1 MRFRWKVAPVWAILL
16 PPSGLGWA
24 QRLRETLSM
33 SMGTILVHLEE
44 QPGLQSVLTTTL
56 LAAGRFG
63 AAISGLHVRPGMP
76 RLVPVAPEGA
86 FIPAT
91 EIVEDLERADR
102 ELSRRLRDAFES
114 FMREHEVAIGRGL
127 PVGGQPVA
135 DWQEEVSP
143 GTEVLGSIGRVF
155 DLIVVGRP
163 VAGAA
168 TPSMSALE
176 TALFESG
183 RPILIAP
190 PAAPTA
196 LGSNVVIA
204 WNGSTETARTIAMA
218 MPFLEQ
224 AEQVLVLSVDEGM
237 VPGPSGQ
244 QVAQGLARNRV
255 AARSRHV
262 QAQGRSVGAAILA
275 EAAEAGADLL
285 LKGAYTHSRLRQ
297 MIFGGATSH
306 ILGAAELPVIMA
318 N

>member
-1 MRFRWKVAPVWAILL
+1 
-16 PPSGLGWA
+16 
-24 QRLRETLSM
+24 
-33 SMGTILVHLEE
+33 
-44 QPGLQSVLTTTL
+44 
-56 LAAGRFG
+56 
-63 AAISGLHVRPGMP
+63 
-76 RLVPVAPEGA
+76 
-86 FIPAT
+86 
-91 EIVEDLERADR
+91 
-102 ELSRRLRDAFES
+102 
-114 FMREHEVAIGRGL
+114 MREHGVAVGPAVWPASSRSPTGRRRS
-127 PVGGQPVA
+127 
-135 DWQEEVSP
+135 SP
-143 GTEVLGSIGRVF
+143 GTEVLGSLGRVF

-168 TPSMSALE
+168 MPSMSALE

-190 PAAPTA
+190 PAHARRRSA
-196 LGSNVVIA
+196 SNVVIA
-204 WNGSTETARTIAMA
+204 WNGSTETARTIAHGDA
-218 MPFLEQ
+218 VSRAGRAGAGGERGGRHGAGPER
-224 AEQVLVLSVDEGM
+224 AE
-237 VPGPSGQ
+237 
-244 QVAQGLARNRV
+244 VAQGLVRNRI